1 MNRIKTLLLIGI
13 FLLTLLSLN
22 VYADTTQIYTNY
34 NVYAEIKNGSQYVSV
49 DNATL
54 TITKPNGSILTSNAL
69 MTSIG
74 VGKFNYNFTPDI
86 LGVWLLSVEYNLNNE
101 TIGTAQD
108 QLNVL
113 QSYTGG
119 SGSETFNASL
129 TPNVCVTNSGGMSLL
144 YLFVGLSIIMFI
156 VGLIFQKGIIT
167 ILAGISLILCSFFL
181 FPCSLWFGI
190 ILTGFG
196 LLIMF
201 LGLFM
206 QAL

>member
-1 MNRIKTLLLIGI
+1 MNKLKTLLLIGI

-22 VYADTTQIYTNY
+22 VYADTTQIYTPY
-34 NVYAEIKNGSQYVSV
+34 VVYAEILNGSEFVAV
-49 DNATL
+49 DNASL
-54 TITKPNGSILTSNAL
+54 TITMPNGTDLI
-69 MTSIG
+69 TSIPMTNIG
-74 VGKFNYNFTPDI
+74 IGKYSYNFTPDM
-86 LGVWLLSVEYNLNNE
+86 LGIWILSVEYDLNGSI
-101 TIGTAQD
+101 IGSVSD

-119 SGSETFNASL
+119 SGSESFNASL
-129 TPNVCVTNSGGMSLL
+129 TPNVCVNNSGGMSLL

-167 ILAGISLILCSFFL
+167 ILSGISLILCSFFL